1 MATLTITAKGQITLK
16 KALLESIGARPGDQV
31 EVEPDAL
38 GGLRIKPVK
47 RKTVTWS
54 ELAGM
59 LKRPD
64 HIPPVTIEQ
73 MNETIARG
81 WAGLLDPYDDDDA

>member
-31 EVEPDAL
+31 EVEPDAF
-38 GGLRIKPVK
+38 GGLRIKPIR
-47 RKTVTWS
+47 RKTLSWS
-54 ELAGM
+54 EISGM

-64 HIPPVTIEQ
+64 HVPPVTIEQ
-73 MNETIARG
+73 MNETIAKG
-81 WAGLLDPYDDDDA
+81 WAGLLKSDDGNDA